1 MAPPQNRLY
10 RVISDIFGVA
20 PREIGP
26 ESGPDSIPKWDSLA
40 HLSLVM
46 SLESE
51 FGVSLAP
58 EEALNIS
65 SVGAIQELL
74 EKRGV
79 SVLGED

>member
-1 MAPPQNRLY
+1 MANRLY
-10 RVISDIFGVA
+10 RIISDVFGVPA
-20 PREIGP
+20 GEIGP
-26 ESGPDSIPKWDSLA
+26 EGGPDSIPKWDSLA

-51 FGVSLAP
+51 FGIKLAP

-79 SVLGED
+79 SVLEEG